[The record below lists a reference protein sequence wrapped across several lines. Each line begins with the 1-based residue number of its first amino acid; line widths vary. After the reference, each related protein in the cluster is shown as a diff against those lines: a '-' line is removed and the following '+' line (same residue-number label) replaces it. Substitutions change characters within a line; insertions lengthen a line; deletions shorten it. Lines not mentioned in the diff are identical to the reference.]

1 MNKIIKNNSLILR
14 KIIKSDASTLVK
26 WFNNK
31 QLGRYMD
38 DSEPDKIY
46 DLEDIYEMISS
57 VDSHYLILQQGKR
70 LIGYASLYNRVESK
84 SEFSFLIGIPSMH
97 NKGLGTQLLNLLSNL
112 ASSIGIKTLY
122 CWIYKNNQASIRCV
136 KKAGFIIEH
145 NQKSL
150 KNEVKWYKNIILK

>member
-1 MNKIIKNNSLILR
+1 MKNNRLILR
-14 KIIKSDASTLVK
+14 DIVKEDASTLVK

-38 DSEPDKIY
+38 DSEPDKTY
-46 DLEDIYEMISS
+46 DLEDIYEMMGS
-57 VDSHYLILQQGKR
+57 VDSHYLILQQDKL
-70 LIGYASLYNRVESK
+70 LIGYASLYNIVESK

-97 NKGLGTQLLNLLSNL
+97 NKGLGTLLLNLLSNM
-112 ASSIGIKTLY
+112 AFSIGIKTLY

-136 KKAGFIIEH
+136 KKAGFIIDN

-150 KNEVKWYKNIILK
+150 NNEVKWYKNVILK